1 MLTIK
6 TLSAALLLSISY
18 YSHAVGSY
26 IDTPTQKASELV
38 KKYTLTNDEADKK
51 EALEGLRSLSTQN
64 PNNVNVIRIY
74 SNVLSSAGDYSQ
86 AITLLHKFNQQHIN
100 PSLMLNECMLKD
112 RMGDY
117 DLLCYK
123 NVITLKRSE
132 NAHDIDYLMALFLTE
147 DENFEKEKEAYIKWR
162 QNKEDLDA
170 FNRGKSALLND
181 LFPDLK

>member
-1 MLTIK
+1 MVIK
-6 TLSAALLLSISY
+6 TLSVALLLSISY

-74 SNVLSSAGDYSQ
+74 SNVLSSTGDYSQ
-86 AITLLHKFNQQHIN
+86 AVSVLHKFNQQHKN
-100 PSLMLNECMLKD
+100 PLLMLNECMLKD

-117 DLLCYK
+117 DLSCYK
-123 NVITLKRSE
+123 NVISLKRSE
-132 NAHDIDYLMALFLTE
+132 NAHDIDYLMALFLTQ
-147 DENFEKEKEAYIKWR
+147 DESFEKEKEAYIKWR
-162 QNKEDLDA
+162 QNKDDLDA
-170 FNRGKSALLND
+170 FNHGKNALLNE